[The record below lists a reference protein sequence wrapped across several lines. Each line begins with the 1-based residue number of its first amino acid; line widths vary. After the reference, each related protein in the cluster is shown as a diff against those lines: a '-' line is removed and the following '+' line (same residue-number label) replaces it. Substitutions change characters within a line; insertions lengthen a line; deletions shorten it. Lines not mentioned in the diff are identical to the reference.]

1 MKRKAIIKAAQD
13 GEADEERNVL
23 FPAREQSAMVAQ
35 PGDGSF
41 DDQASAVATRVVH
54 PEWLCE
60 ACDWNGGE
68 DHLDAQFCQA
78 SSKAAES

>member
-1 MKRKAIIKAAQD
+1 MTQGDHKAAQD
-13 GEADEERNVL
+13 GEADEERGVL

-41 DDQASAVATRVVH
+41 DDQASAVATQSSILSGCVRPAIGTVGQIISM
-54 PEWLCE
+54 PSS
-60 ACDWNGGE
+60 AK
-68 DHLDAQFCQA
+68 A